1 MPGLLAVAAEYGG
14 YISLVKLAI
23 LAVLFFAWIPLVKWV
38 YVDSDAVGTKV
49 NKWTGAIAATGAVAL
64 IIWLFV
70 PVFAIGLLFY
80 LIAVGA
86 VSMAYVMHRNAKV
99 TYPEQVLTANHI
111 KSLFAGSGKKA
122 KLTAG
127 SLSFITANGNAAP
140 LPEPRTPEATGYKTS
155 CRVFDD
161 CLWRRASDV
170 VFRPEGQNY
179 SVAYYIDGVATKQ
192 PPLPKEE
199 VEALIRYLKQLADL
213 DVDERRKP
221 QTGTFKLV
229 RDTERIE
236 WEVTTAGS
244 TAGERGRIVKLQEYS
259 LMKMDDLGL
268 TAKQLESM
276 LPMREVESGL
286 FIISGP
292 EKSGIT
298 STLYAMLCNHD
309 PFLNNINT
317 LEKTFATE
325 LPNIT
330 QHRFSLS
337 DTGTSTY
344 SRKLQSILRMGPD
357 IVGIADCKDAKS
369 AKLACAAVKDNK
381 VVYVTIKATSVMQA
395 LGKWLKLVSD
405 KDLVAE
411 TLAGIVNQRLFRQ
424 LCEECKQA
432 YQPNQELL
440 RKFNIPAD
448 KVKVLYRPA
457 EIEYDK
463 HGKAIL
469 CEKCQGTGFYGRG
482 GVFET
487 VVMDDKLKD
496 EVKEAKSLQEMAS
509 HFRRAGMLYMQE
521 QAIKKVAKGTT
532 SINEIIRQLSQD
544 QKQTKPK
551 AK

>member
-1 MPGLLAVAAEYGG
+1 MPGLLAATEYGG

-23 LAVLFFAWIPLVKWV
+23 LSVSFLAWIPLVKWI
-38 YVDSDAVGTKV
+38 YTDSDAVGTKV
-49 NKWTGAIAATGAVAL
+49 NKWTGTITATGAVSL
-64 IIWLFV
+64 LVWLFV

-86 VSMAYVMHRNAKV
+86 VSMAYVMHRNTRV
-99 TYPEQVLTANHI
+99 SDSERVLTASHVMG
-111 KSLFAGSGKKA
+111 LFAGRGKK
-122 KLTAG
+122 KKVTAG
-127 SLSFITANGNAAP
+127 DISFITANGNEAP
-140 LPEPRTPEATGYKTS
+140 LPEPRTPEAAGYKMS
-155 CRVFDD
+155 GQIFKD

-179 SVAYYIDGVATKQ
+179 SVTYYIDGVATKQ
-192 PPLPKEE
+192 PPRPKEE
-199 VEALIRYLKQLADL
+199 IEALIRYLKQLADL
-213 DVDERRKP
+213 DIDERRKP
-221 QTGTFKLV
+221 QTGAFKLV
-229 RDTERIE
+229 RDSERIE

-244 TAGERGRIVKLQEYS
+244 TAGEKGRIVKLQEYS

-268 TAKQLESM
+268 APKQLELM
-276 LPMREVESGL
+276 LPMRNVERGL

-298 STLYAMLCNHD
+298 STLYSMLCNHD
-309 PFLNNINT
+309 PFMNNINT
-317 LEKTFATE
+317 LEKTFSTE
-325 LPNIT
+325 LPNVT

-337 DTGTSTY
+337 DTGTTTY
-344 SRKLQSILRMGPD
+344 SRKLQTILRMGPD
-357 IVGIADCKDAKS
+357 IVGIADCKDAQT

-381 VVYVTIKATSVMQA
+381 VVYITIKATSVVQA

-405 KDLVAE
+405 KDLVTE

-424 LCEECKQA
+424 LCEECRQA

-448 KVKVLYRPA
+448 KVKVLYRPG
-457 EIEYDK
+457 EPEHNK
-463 HGKAIL
+463 HGHPVL
-469 CEKCQGTGFYGRG
+469 CENCQGTGFHGRS

-487 VVMDDKLKD
+487 VVMNDKLKG
-496 EVKEAKSLQEMAS
+496 EIKKAKSLQEMAS

-544 QKQTKPK
+544 QKQAKPK

>member
-1 MPGLLAVAAEYGG
+1 MPVLLAAAEYGG

-23 LAVLFFAWIPLVKWV
+23 LAVLFFAWIPLVNWIHA
-38 YVDSDAVGTKV
+38 DSHAVGTNV
-49 NKWTGAIAATGAVAL
+49 NKWTGMIAATGAVAL
-64 IIWLFV
+64 IVWLMV
-70 PVFAIGLLFY
+70 PIFAIGLLFY
-80 LIAVGA
+80 LIAVSA
-86 VSMAYVMHRNAKV
+86 VSMVYVMHRNSKV
-99 TYPEQVLTANHI
+99 SYSEQVLTANHI
-111 KSLFAGSGKKA
+111 KGLFVSRGKKTKLAA
-122 KLTAG
+122 KG
-127 SLSFITANGNAAP
+127 MSFITANGNEAP
-140 LPEPRTPEATGYKTS
+140 LPEPKSPEAAGYKMS
-155 CRVFDD
+155 CQVFED

-170 VFRPEGQNY
+170 LFRPEGPNY
-179 SVAYYIDGVATKQ
+179 SVTYYIDGVATKQ
-192 PPLPKEE
+192 PPMPKEE

-213 DVDERRKP
+213 DTNELRKP
-221 QTGTFKLV
+221 QTGTFKLA
-229 RDTERIE
+229 RGSERIE

-244 TAGERGRIVKLQEYS
+244 TAGEKGRIVKLQEYS
-259 LMKMDDLGL
+259 LMKMDELGL
-268 TAKQLESM
+268 TSKQLESM
-276 LPMREVESGL
+276 LPMREAESGL

-298 STLYAMLCNHD
+298 STLYAMLRNHD

-317 LEKTFATE
+317 LEKTFAME
-325 LPNIT
+325 LPNVT

-337 DTGTSTY
+337 DTGTTTY
-344 SRKLQSILRMGPD
+344 SRKLQTILRMGPD
-357 IVGIADCKDAKS
+357 IVGIADCKDSQS
-369 AKLACAAVKDNK
+369 AKLACAAVKDKK
-381 VVYVTIKATSVMQA
+381 VIYVTIKATSVMQA

-411 TLAGIVNQRLFRQ
+411 TLAGIANQRLFRQ
-424 LCEECKQA
+424 LCEECRQA

-448 KVKVLYRPA
+448 KVKVLYRPG

-463 HGKAIL
+463 HGKPLL
-469 CEKCQGTGFYGRG
+469 CEKCQGTGFYGRS

-487 VVMDDKLKD
+487 VVMNDKLKD
-496 EVKEAKSLQEMAS
+496 EIKQAKSLQEMAS

-544 QKQTKPK
+544 QKQAKPK